1 MAQEQKIM
9 LPPDVNTQQLMMIL
23 NHVYPVGS
31 YYETS
36 DENFDPNDSFVGEW
50 SLEESGRVHVSAGTG
65 YAIGSK
71 GGSTEVPYHTH
82 TLTRSTNVGVSITS
96 SGTCT
101 ITSSGGHDHTIH
113 AKYTENRLASGTA
126 RTQYYGSGT
135 STGTSMAQ
143 IDSNTGKHTHTVPN
157 HTHTTSVTQPV
168 FTCNY
173 AGTSGNNNMQPY
185 IVVNRWH
192 RDR

>member
-36 DENFDPNDSFVGEW
+36 DEDFDPNDSFVGEW
-50 SLEESGRVHVSAGTG
+50 SLEESGRVHVSAGTD

-71 GGSTEVPYHTH
+71 GGNKDAIIPYHNH
-82 TLTRSTNVGVSITS
+82 GLTRSTNVAVSVSSTS
-96 SGTCT
+96 SAT
-101 ITSSGGHDHTIH
+101 ITGGSHEHQQYGWWSTGSGNDGAAYITTSNRERVRRD
-113 AKYTENRLASGTA
+113 TENAT
-126 RTQYYGSGT
+126 
-135 STGTSMAQ
+135 
-143 IDSNTGKHTHTVPN
+143 HTHSLPA
-157 HTHTTSVTQPV
+157 HTHGFTITQPV
-168 FTCNY
+168 FTCDY
-173 AGTSGNNNMQPY
+173 VGTSGNTTNANMQPY